1 MMKKIEMG
9 NPREVEALLKDGNFL
24 DLDLQALRREHAE
37 LIAFNTVIDRQLKAE
52 KKNADLYRRKVSI
65 IADLLRDPSNP
76 DMTLKAIQ
84 TVIERIWEHD

>member
-1 MMKKIEMG
+1 MHNIEMG
-9 NPREVEALLKDGNFL
+9 SPREVEALLKDGNFL
-24 DLDLQALRREHAE
+24 DLDLQALRHEHAE

-65 IADLLRDPSNP
+65 IADLLRDPSNL

-84 TVIERIWEHD
+84 TVIERTWEHD